1 MIIKEILSDEDK
13 VNIKMDVIDRSNV
26 TKSNLKRWRIRDSLC
41 SVFGIIV
48 IYWGIIKEYRSLII
62 IFGVVTIVCLLEL
75 IFARRIYLHRTQ
87 KSIQKQDRI
96 IKAQYNIP
104 EGSVESITEIKE
116 DTVET
121 RELGNTLIYKKED
134 FIRDYES
141 NKFYILEF
149 TNGRFL
155 YFKKETFKNEEEY
168 FSMIKEIHCK

>member
-1 MIIKEILSDEDK
+1 
-13 VNIKMDVIDRSNV
+13 
-26 TKSNLKRWRIRDSLC
+26 
-41 SVFGIIV
+41 
-48 IYWGIIKEYRSLII
+48 
-62 IFGVVTIVCLLEL
+62 LEL

-155 YFKKETFKNEEEY
+155 YFKKETFKNEEKY